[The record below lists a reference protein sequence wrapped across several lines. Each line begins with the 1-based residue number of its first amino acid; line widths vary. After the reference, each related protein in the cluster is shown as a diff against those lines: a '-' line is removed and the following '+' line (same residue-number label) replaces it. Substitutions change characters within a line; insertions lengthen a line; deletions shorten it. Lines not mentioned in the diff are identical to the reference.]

1 MNKLYRNY
9 KLKVAFSKA
18 APQDACP
25 SAGRLL
31 HCALLPI
38 RAKCGLEA
46 ADFVR
51 EYVTRFTAAVDPKCV
66 LDNKSNKT
74 SAAAISPSS
83 TSSQGGA
90 VRAARRRLT
99 FCLKVRRRG
108 TFHSS
113 ISISVTRLKKQPQ
126 KNSQKCSAFFCRN
139 SLFRAGNSFK
149 KTESRIIWRG
159 ETGRKKRNRQK
170 RNPDRVYFLSN
181 KIFKFMFSSFYL
193 FKSGVGTFISL
204 CRWK

>member
-74 SAAAISPSS
+74 SATAISPSS
-83 TSSQGGA
+83 ISSKGGA
-90 VRAARRRLT
+90 ASSSSATNILPQGKKKRD
-99 FCLKVRRRG
+99 FPFQHFYFSLKSEKA
-108 TFHSS
+108 TTKKQSKMFS
-113 ISISVTRLKKQPQ
+113 IFLPKFSVPGIDLKKGIP
-126 KNSQKCSAFFCRN
+126 
-139 SLFRAGNSFK
+139 
-149 KTESRIIWRG
+149 
-159 ETGRKKRNRQK
+159 RNRGGKSGIQIAFISYLWIQQ
-170 RNPDRVYFLSN
+170 NLIFMFLS
-181 KIFKFMFSSFYL
+181 FYSFEPGPL
-193 FKSGVGTFISL
+193 FL
-204 CRWK
+204 CVA

>member
-18 APQDACP
+18 APQDAFS

-66 LDNKSNKT
+66 LDNKATKP
-74 SAAAISPSS
+74 ALPRLHLH
-83 TSSQGGA
+83 QLLQKA
-90 VRAARRRLT
+90 VLWAARRRLT
-99 FCLKVRRRG
+99 FCHKVRWRG

-113 ISISVTRLKKQPQ
+113 ISISVSSQKKQ
-126 KNSQKCSAFFCRN
+126 FFLL
-139 SLFRAGNSFK
+139 S
-149 KTESRIIWRG
+149 
-159 ETGRKKRNRQK
+159 
-170 RNPDRVYFLSN
+170 FLS
-181 KIFKFMFSSFYL
+181 KINLNDHLFYPFLIYIFRSPNQSLAHVFAQQLALSASSLSPHFVKQFQTL
-193 FKSGVGTFISL
+193 LPVLSQL
-204 CRWK
+204 CFESAALCHWTCYECLGKL

>member
-74 SAAAISPSS
+74 SATASSP
-83 TSSQGGA
+83 SQGGA
-90 VRAARRRLT
+90 VSSSSAANILPQGKENRD
-99 FCLKVRRRG
+99 FPCQHSYFSLKSEKA
-108 TFHSS
+108 T
-113 ISISVTRLKKQPQ
+113 T
-126 KNSQKCSAFFCRN
+126 KNGQKCSAFFCRN
-139 SLFRAGNSFK
+139 PLFREFILKNG
-149 KTESRIIWRG
+149 IP
-159 ETGRKKRNRQK
+159 RNRGGIGVEQ
-170 RNPDRVYFLSN
+170 DG
-181 KIFKFMFSSFYL
+181 
-193 FKSGVGTFISL
+193 KS
-204 CRWK
+204 